1 VQEALHN
8 LSAGKTCI
16 IIAHRLSTIRTVD
29 RVATLSGG
37 KISESGKFSELYSDP
52 TSAFRGFVDKQML

>member
-1 VQEALHN
+1 MQEALQN

-16 IIAHRLSTIRTVD
+16 IIAHRLSTIRSVD

-37 KISESGKFSELYSDP
+37 KVSEIGKFSELYSNP
-52 TSAFRGFVDKQML
+52 HSMFRGFVDKQML